1 MAQTLKNLSSMQ
13 EVWFDPW
20 VKNILWRRE
29 WQPTPVFL
37 PGTSVDRGAWRAI
50 VLGVAKRLTLPLSR
64 NSKTQAWSPVV
75 PDLGCSFKS
84 LGDISPRTAKSI
96 LRKKNG
102 TGGINLPDFRLY
114 YKATV
119 IKTVWCWHK
128 DRNIDQWNRIEAQR

>member
-1 MAQTLKNLSSMQ
+1 MAQTLKNLSSVQ

-29 WQPTPVFL
+29 WQPTPVCL
-37 PGTSVDRGAWRAI
+37 PGKSCGKRSLASYSPWGC
-50 VLGVAKRLTLPLSR
+50 KRLTLSLSR
-64 NSKTQAWSPVV
+64 NSKTQGWSPVV

-84 LGDISPRTAKSI
+84 LGDFSPPTAKAI

-102 TGGINLPDFRLY
+102 TGGINLLNFRL

-119 IKTVWCWHK
+119 IKTVWYWHK
-128 DRNIDQWNRIEAQR
+128 DRNIDQ